1 MTRSTVHGKKIV
13 VTRATHQASD
23 FINQLHAIGAIPI
36 SYPCIAISP
45 PDDTTELDAQLHKL
59 DSFDWLL
66 LTSPNTVRAIHQRL
80 NDLSLQPNWSHI
92 KIAVVGSKTAK
103 AVQTIL
109 GQAID
114 FMPTDYTGDALGHTL
129 PNATDQSV
137 FLPISELAD
146 DTLSQTLNTRG
157 AHVTQVIAYQ
167 NSIGTGGADVP
178 ELLQH
183 HQIDMLTFTSSSTVE
198 NFLQRIDPISPPNI
212 PTLCIGPSTAK
223 TATSC
228 GFQHVLMPNIYTIE
242 GMIQRIHDYYTL
254 S

>member
-13 VTRATHQASD
+13 VTRAAHQASD

-45 PDDTTELDAQLHKL
+45 PDDTTELDAQLRNL
-59 DSFDWLL
+59 ASFDWLL

-80 NDLSLQPNWSHI
+80 QELSIQPNWSHV

-129 PNATDQSV
+129 PNVTDQSV

-157 AHVTQVIAYQ
+157 AHVTRVIAYQ

-178 ELLQH
+178 ALLLH
-183 HQIDMLTFTSSSTVE
+183 NQIDMLTFTSSSTVE
-198 NFLQRIDPISPPNI
+198 NFLQRITPVPPPDV

-223 TATSC
+223 TATSY
-228 GFQHVLMPNIYTIE
+228 GFRQVLMPDTYTIE
-242 GMIQRIHDYYTL
+242 GMIQRILDYYTP